1 MFKTKLS
8 TMNLTFIKPLNNI
21 EFAYPKSSYSFVSVL
36 NNSDEKAT

>member
-1 MFKTKLS
+1 MTKQS
-8 TMNLTFIKPLNNI
+8 TMNFTFKQPAINI